1 MQPEEFNNG
10 TSQICLLNKALY
22 GLKQAARQFYIY
34 LSDML
39 KSLGYL
45 AIQADESVFYNTKT
59 SIVIAVHINDLLKFG
74 KNMDQINLLKAEI
87 NKKVEISDRGG
98 IKYYLG
104 IEISRNRAKKEL
116 SLS

>member
-1 MQPEEFNNG
+1 MQSKGFKNG
-10 TSQICLLNKALY
+10 TSQIYLLNKALY
-22 GLKQAARQFYIY
+22 GFNQAARQFYIY
-34 LSDML
+34 LSNIL
-39 KSLGYL
+39 KSLEYL
-45 AIQADESVFYNTKT
+45 AIQTNESVFYDTKT
-59 SIVIAVHINDLLKFG
+59 SIIIAVSINDLLIFG
-74 KNMDQINLLKAEI
+74 KNKDQINLLKAEI

>member
-1 MQPEEFNNG
+1 M
-10 TSQICLLNKALY
+10 NKASY

-34 LSDML
+34 LSDIL
-39 KSLGYL
+39 KSLGYS
-45 AIQADESVFYNTKT
+45 AIQADEPVFYKTKT
-59 SIVIAVHINDLLKFG
+59 RIKIAVHINDLIIVG
-74 KNMDQINLLKAEI
+74 KNKDQINLLKAEI